1 MITVILG
8 GATWRR
14 FTNVAPAYGSVLG
27 TVTRDGF
34 DTGALVLVDQSRLY
48 CQLNAGALRA
58 LPQREVIAAIEEVR
72 AGKRGGPGRGQ
83 GRQPADGVRGTRRQ
97 VTLDDASAA
106 ILRDYGG
113 GELSLGIRRAATLV
127 ASEVVNQKQGG

>member
-8 GATWRR
+8 GSQWRR

-34 DTGALVLVDQSRLY
+34 DTGALVLVDQSGLY
-48 CQLNAGALRA
+48 CQLNAGALRS
-58 LPQREVIAAIEEVR
+58 LPQREVIAAIEE
-72 AGKRGGPGRGQ
+72 AQRGQ

-97 VTLDDASAA
+97 VTLDDDSAA
-106 ILRDYGG
+106 ILRDYGD

-127 ASEVVNQKQGG
+127 EREVGRRGL